1 LHGEERPEMRK
12 AIAFV
17 SFLFVGVLVFAPLF
31 SCSPSREDR
40 GTGVQVVTTLFPL
53 YDFARNVGGEK
64 AHVTL
69 LLPPGVEPHGFEP
82 RPKDMLF
89 VNQAD
94 IFVYTGSFMEPWA
107 ASIIKGT
114 DAKKLVVVDAS
125 EGAVLQS
132 ETAGGT
138 HEGHEGHGARAEN
151 GKEPV
156 DPHIWLDLGN
166 AQKMVD
172 NICAGFVRRD
182 PGNRQFYEK
191 NAKAYNARLAGLD
204 RKFRDGLSQCKTRV
218 FVHGGHYAF
227 NYLAERY
234 HLTYVSAYGFS
245 PDAEPG
251 PRHLAEMV
259 HTIRQHRTEYVFY
272 EELLQPRVAQTLA
285 HETGVSLLPLNG
297 GHNVTAEEMKKGVTF
312 ISLLE
317 QDLEN
322 LRAGL
327 QCR

>member
-1 LHGEERPEMRK
+1 MKTRTLFLPSL
-12 AIAFV
+12 IAV
-17 SFLFVGVLVFAPLF
+17 AFLFAGLAACG
-31 SCSPSREDR
+31 SSGQDR
-40 GTGVQVVTTLFPL
+40 GTAKGLQVVTTLFPL

-82 RPKDMLF
+82 RPKDILRI
-89 VNQAD
+89 NQAD
-94 IFVYTGSFMEPWA
+94 VFVYTGSFMEPWA
-107 ASIIKGT
+107 ESIIKGV
-114 DAKKLVVVDAS
+114 DAGKLVVVDAS
-125 EGAVLQS
+125 EGALLHP
-132 ETAGGT
+132 ETEEEGEPHKGGTGPGSHQAGG
-138 HEGHEGHGARAEN
+138 R
-151 GKEPV
+151 KETI

-172 NICAGFVRRD
+172 NICAGFVRKD
-182 PGNRQFYEK
+182 PGNKAFYER
-191 NAKAYNARLAGLD
+191 NAAAYNARLAGLD
-204 RKFRDGLSQCKTRV
+204 RRISEGLAQCKTRL

-227 NYLAERY
+227 NYLAQRY

-245 PDAEPG
+245 PDSEPS

-259 HTIRQHRTEYVFY
+259 RTIRQYDAKYVFY

-285 HETGVSLLPLNG
+285 RETHTLLLPLNG

-317 QDLEN
+317 QDLDN
-322 LRAGL
+322 LRVGL

>member
-1 LHGEERPEMRK
+1 MRK
-12 AIAFV
+12 AIT
-17 SFLFVGVLVFAPLF
+17 FLSCLIAGMLVFALLL
-31 SCSPSREDR
+31 SCGPSREDR
-40 GTGVQVVTTLFPL
+40 GPGVQVVTTLFPL
-53 YDFARNVGGEK
+53 YDFARNVGGGK

-94 IFVYTGSFMEPWA
+94 VFVYTGSFMEPWA

-125 EGAVLQS
+125 EGAMLQS
-132 ETAGGT
+132 EGTGGGSHEDDADHGT
-138 HEGHEGHGARAEN
+138 HAES
-151 GKEPV
+151 GKESV

-227 NYLAERY
+227 NYLAGRY

-259 HTIRQHRTEYVFY
+259 HTIRQYRTKYVFY

-285 HETGVSLLPLNG
+285 RETGVNLLPLNG
-297 GHNVTAEEMKKGVTF
+297 GHNVTAEEMKRGVTF

-322 LRAGL
+322 LKAGL